1 MFKKIMLISM
11 MFILLICSNSCSIL
25 FPQYPEVRAGTFTE
39 HATPK
44 IIARTNDIEYI
55 YPLYDHYFNY
65 EAETVISKFK
75 FDLKVV
81 VTEISEDEHNKANGI
96 NVFKDFV
103 TDKFYHLQVFLGTS
117 DTPLTQIDF
126 KYKFEDRDN
135 IGYSYIFDRG
145 SIYFLNRPSNA
156 TNYDGE
162 EISVDAHIDILYDNK
177 STFNNHYFLD
187 DIGYDFWYLSFE
199 FKSFY

>member
-1 MFKKIMLISM
+1 M
-11 MFILLICSNSCSIL
+11 
-25 FPQYPEVRAGTFTE
+25 
-39 HATPK
+39 
-44 IIARTNDIEYI
+44 
-55 YPLYDHYFNY
+55 YPLDKPNVR
-65 EAETVISKFK
+65 EDIETVISKIKFK
-75 FDLKVV
+75 LKVI

-187 DIGYDFWYLSFE
+187 DIGYESWGISFE